1 MMSERNGYS
10 RLGRLARRELD
21 AMVQQSNLPA
31 QIQTAVLGKVHQPRG
46 RWRFPVLALG
56 IFATAAVAAV
66 ALLWP
71 APPVTFTIA
80 GEGSGQLGAT
90 VIAPNSGT
98 LLAFSEGT
106 TVAIKPRG
114 RAKVV
119 RTASHGA
126 EVAVQSGTVQASV
139 AHHSSTQWRFHA
151 GPYEIFVT
159 GTKFDLTWDASVKQL
174 TLLMHEGR
182 VLVSGGSIS
191 SPREVRQGES
201 FVAGARESERVS
213 SLPAPVAPA
222 LAPVATSPTPVEPSP
237 TRPMVPARRPLAL
250 LHPNAARTDAPSTS
264 AASELFARADRVRL
278 SGDERAAVKLFE
290 QVAMQHPRSRLAGL
304 ASFAAGRLL
313 LVRLSDPRAALVDLK
328 RARRLGL
335 GKPLDE
341 DCHARIIEA
350 LGRLGNRNAC
360 AQEQALYLAAF
371 PKGAHANIVAKAC
384 R

>member
-1 MMSERNGYS
+1 MMGETKS

-21 AMVQQSNLPA
+21 ALVQRSSLPT
-31 QIQTAVLGKVHQPRG
+31 QIEAAVLGKAHQPRG
-46 RWRFPVLALG
+46 RWRLPVLALG
-56 IFATAAVAAV
+56 TCAAAAVAV
-66 ALLWP
+66 VVILWP

-80 GEGSGQLGAT
+80 GEGSGHLGAI
-90 VIAPNSGT
+90 VSAPNSGK

-106 TVAIKPRG
+106 TVAIAPHG

-119 RTASHGA
+119 RTASQGA
-126 EVAVQSGTVQASV
+126 DVSVESGTVQASV

-159 GTKFDLTWDASVKQL
+159 GTKFDLSWDASVKQL

-191 SPREVRQGES
+191 SPREVRQGER
-201 FVAGARESERVS
+201 FVVGALKSERVS
-213 SLPAPVAPA
+213 LHPGPVAPS
-222 LAPVATSPTPVEPSP
+222 LAPVAASPTPVEPSL
-237 TRPMVPARRPLAL
+237 TRPAVPAKRRLAV
-250 LHPNAARTDAPSTS
+250 LHPSAPRTQAPS
-264 AASELFARADRVRL
+264 AAAALELFARADEVRL
-278 SGDERAAVKLFE
+278 SGDERGAVKLFE
-290 QVAMQHPRSRLAGL
+290 EVAVAYPGDRLAGL

-313 LVRLSDPRAALVDLK
+313 LVRLSDPRAALVDLE

-350 LGRLGNRNAC
+350 LGRLAKRNLC
-360 AQEQALYLAAF
+360 AHEQALYLATF
-371 PKGAHANIVAKAC
+371 PKGAHADIVAKAC